1 MQYTG
6 IHFLGNELISFVV
19 ETFLQQKIIVG
30 KIWDVVAKS
39 VFFFF
44 FFLRGTIFPTSTYSD
59 GNYIF
64 VAKKYKIV
72 VISFM
77 KTIERRIIKFRR
89 LKALLAMT
97 LNYRR

>member
-39 VFFFF
+39 VFFFLF
-44 FFLRGTIFPTSTYSD
+44 FFTRDNFPH
-59 GNYIF
+59 
-64 VAKKYKIV
+64 
-72 VISFM
+72 
-77 KTIERRIIKFRR
+77 
-89 LKALLAMT
+89 
-97 LNYRR
+97 